1 MIFDKT
7 KGIKITLIII
17 IVIVIAV
24 TGLFL
29 TGLKCSNL
37 SSNDLN
43 LKLERSVSEL
53 VEKDKSVRSC
63 VLAVTKGDGSY
74 TWTGAAGI
82 ATQDGHVPMTKNTPI
97 YIASITKL
105 YTATAIMKL
114 YEEGAL
120 SLDDPI
126 YKYLPADLIR
136 GIHVYEGEDYSNE
149 ITIEQLLSHTSGI
162 ADYYEEKSSKEGK
175 NLFELFLQEPER
187 YWTVDETI
195 ARARDDLEPHFPP
208 GTDAFY
214 SDTNFQL
221 LGMIIENVTR
231 KPLHI
236 VYEDFFFRPL
246 GLKHTWLIGCSEPQV
261 APSAAQA
268 DIFYKDMIITNTRSN
283 GAYWADGGIVST
295 AEEMIIFLK
304 ALNEGKL
311 ISRDTLELM
320 HDWHKLEFP
329 IQYGYGTMYFK
340 LPWLISKVTGL
351 TPLWGH
357 SGTTGSFLYYSED
370 LDLYMAGSINNV
382 DSKSKPFFTL
392 MRDVMKLFNAKCKS
406 QTKINRNPLF
416 LNFCSTT
423 LIFSTSPNVA
433 LKINPYRENITA
445 IKRLRSVAPR
455 FTQIVLRTTS
465 LNRERYT
472 KLQRHELCISR
483 S

>member
-7 KGIKITLIII
+7 KGIKCIAFPLILI
-17 IVIVIAV
+17 IVIVIVVA
-24 TGLFL
+24 GLFS
-29 TGLKCSNL
+29 TG
-37 SSNDLN
+37 NDLN

-53 VEKDKSVRSC
+53 VEKDKSVRNC

-74 TWTGAAGI
+74 SWAGAAGI
-82 ATQDGHVPMTKNTPI
+82 ATQDGQVPMTKDTPI
-97 YIASITKL
+97 YISSITKL

-126 YKYLPADLIR
+126 SKYLPADLIR
-136 GIHVYEGEDYSNE
+136 GIHVYKEKDYSNE
-149 ITIEQLLSHTSGI
+149 ITIKQLLSHTSGI
-162 ADYYEEKSSKEGK
+162 ADYYEEKSSKDGK
-175 NLFELFLQEPER
+175 NLFELFLEEPEKS
-187 YWTVDETI
+187 WTVDETI

-221 LGMIIENVTR
+221 LGKIIENVTH

-246 GLKHTWLIGCSEPQV
+246 DLKHTWLIGYSEPSV
-261 APSAAQA
+261 TPSAAPA
-268 DIFYKDMIITNTRSN
+268 DVFYKDMNITNIRSN

-304 ALNEGKL
+304 ALNEGNL
-311 ISRDTLELM
+311 ISNDTLELM

-329 IQYGYGTMYFK
+329 MQYGYGTMYFK
-340 LPWLISKVTGL
+340 LPRLMSKVTKL

-357 SGTTGSFLYYSED
+357 SGSTGSFLYYSED

-382 DSKSKPFFTL
+382 GSNSKPFFTII
-392 MRDVMKLFNAKCKS
+392 MDVMKLFNAKCKS
-406 QTKINRNPLF
+406 DKNKQK
-416 LNFCSTT
+416 S
-423 LIFSTSPNVA
+423 S
-433 LKINPYRENITA
+433 
-445 IKRLRSVAPR
+445 
-455 FTQIVLRTTS
+455 
-465 LNRERYT
+465 
-472 KLQRHELCISR
+472 IS
-483 S
+483 